1 MVRPSHYALLYG
13 ILNFFFFKS
22 LFLFWFSSVRS
33 LFLSPPLTKTVHTM
47 NFPACLKYTV
57 AILCP
62 CAFAVLCA
70 GDALPHLFPSRSASP
85 HSTRGNALLISLDL
99 ARQSQASSNISNT
112 GTVLLKKYIIP
123 TLLELSIW
131 RSISQ
136 GNSRLK

>member
-13 ILNFFFFKS
+13 TLNFFFFFKS
-22 LFLFWFSSVRS
+22 LFLFWFSSVHS
-33 LFLSPPLTKTVHTM
+33 LFLSPPFTKTVHAM

-85 HSTRGNALLISLDL
+85 HSTRGNHC
-99 ARQSQASSNISNT
+99 
-112 GTVLLKKYIIP
+112 
-123 TLLELSIW
+123 
-131 RSISQ
+131 
-136 GNSRLK
+136 